1 MQRARDDSILREE
14 ALMKTNKCVLLTA
27 GFFLLIFC
35 LISSSALAQAGRG
48 KGRIQGVV
56 LDEDGKPVASA
67 KVVLELLTSER
78 AMRETKTEK
87 NGEWALIGLGS
98 GNWKITVTAE
108 GYIPTTTTV
117 FVSQIEKNPKVV
129 LKLKKPEISKDAVI
143 TDEASLA
150 FLEEATR
157 LYNEKNYDEAL
168 VILEKFL
175 EQNPRAYQVQV
186 LIGDCYREK
195 GDCDRAIELYTKA
208 IEEAKTDEK
217 MGKEITVKGLAAIGD
232 CYLRKG
238 DIEKAQAFFKES
250 IDTNPENE
258 TLAYNVGEIYFS
270 NQNLDE
276 AIRYFSIATQIK
288 PSWAPPYYKLGMVY
302 LNKAEYEKAKEA
314 LKKFLELE
322 PEGEQAAQ
330 ARSILEYLEKIKK

>member
-1 MQRARDDSILREE
+1 MRHSKLFFSF
-14 ALMKTNKCVLLTA
+14 LSLFLSLLWLCSHLA
-27 GFFLLIFC
+27 F
-35 LISSSALAQAGRG
+35 AQAGRG
-48 KGRIQGVV
+48 KGRQQGVI
-56 LDEDGKPVASA
+56 LDEQGKPIASA

-78 AMRETKTEK
+78 AIRETTTDK
-87 NGEWALIGLGS
+87 NGEWAFIGLGS
-98 GNWKITVTAE
+98 GNWKVTASAE
-108 GYIPTTTTV
+108 GYIPSTTTI
-117 FVSQIEKNPKVV
+117 FISQIEKNPKMI
-129 LKLKKPEISKDAVI
+129 LKLKKPVVSKDAVI

-150 FLEEATR
+150 YLEEATK
-157 LYNEKNYDEAL
+157 LYNEKNFDAAL

-175 EQNPRAYQVQV
+175 AENPKAYQVQV

-195 GDCDRAIELYTKA
+195 GDFDKAIEFYTRA
-208 IEEAKTDEK
+208 VEEAKTDEK

-232 CYLRKG
+232 IYLRKG

-270 NQNLDE
+270 NQKLDE
-276 AIRYFSIATQIK
+276 AIHYFTIATQIK
-288 PSWAPPYYKLGMVY
+288 STWSPPYYKLGLVY

-314 LKKFLELE
+314 FKKFLELE

-330 ARSILEYLEKIKK
+330 AKNILEYLEKIKK